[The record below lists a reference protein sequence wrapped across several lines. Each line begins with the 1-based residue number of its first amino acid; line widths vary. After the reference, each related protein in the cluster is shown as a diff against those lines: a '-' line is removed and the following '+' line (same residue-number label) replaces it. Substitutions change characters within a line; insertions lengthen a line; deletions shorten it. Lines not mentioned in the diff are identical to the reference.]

1 MNAEEKRIGVL
12 GEEEKEWEERKEER
26 LQSGCK
32 ININKRE
39 KKEGRKGERMK
50 DRQMVGIKG

>member
-39 KKEGRKGERMK
+39 KKKEGKVKE
-50 DRQMVGIKG
+50 